1 MPYSQATSVAGK
13 SGCMA
18 HIMCRIVQG
27 GGLGMARDE
36 DDRPAQ
42 QGDKQDRQRGRDRF
56 GLRCRQRHHSLLAVT
71 PDGLRSFRC
80 LAGLLTRGSQRTF
93 HLPSPTGPVVLR
105 KAAIRLQSRG
115 RLRLERPHSRF
126 SPDVL
131 RYPFTKPVCFGPAAM
146 AGQGLSYPG
155 MRAMALVRS
164 DPRGRASVKVPSG
177 AAA

>member
-1 MPYSQATSVAGK
+1 MPYRQATSVAGK

-18 HIMCRIVQG
+18 HVMCRIVQR

-36 DDRPAQ
+36 NDCPAQ
-42 QGDKQDRQRGRDRF
+42 QGDKQDRQRCRDRF
-56 GLRCRQRHHSLLAVT
+56 GLCRRGRHHSLPAVT

-93 HLPSPTGPVVLR
+93 HLPSPTGPVVFR

-126 SPDVL
+126 SPDIL
-131 RYPFTKPVCFGPAAM
+131 RYPSTKPVSFGPVAM

-164 DPRGRASVKVPSG
+164 EPKGRASVNVPSG
-177 AAA
+177 EAA